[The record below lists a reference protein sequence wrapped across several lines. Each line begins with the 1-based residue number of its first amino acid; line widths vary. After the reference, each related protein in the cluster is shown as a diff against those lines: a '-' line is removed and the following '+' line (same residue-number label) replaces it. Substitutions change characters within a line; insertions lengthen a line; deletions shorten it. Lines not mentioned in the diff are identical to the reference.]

1 MKTIINKFF
10 LVSAVVMALTACSD
24 FLDKEPLSQGTEAI
38 VFKTPEHFEQAANAL
53 YNVIGWKN
61 LDDKPSYDDIMD
73 RGTDISGLGSNGG
86 GSAPEENWSWDKPY
100 SHIRTCNILLEKAEA
115 YDGSQS
121 DIAQSVGTAYF
132 FRAWQHFYLLQHFG
146 GVPISDHVLTVSD
159 GVLQAPRNSRYE
171 VAAFIMSDLREAV
184 KHLPKETEIPEG
196 SKGKVSK
203 EAAKSFL
210 ARVLLYEATWEK
222 YVPAINYDLDGDGTS
237 QGAGTAKPE
246 GYPSIT
252 DMLTEAKQM
261 SKEVIEEAESGTY
274 KLWTEC
280 DSLSYYYLFNIDDKG
295 GNIPNFKSAGKS
307 TNKEFIFYKK
317 YDYDLN
323 RGGINLSHSVMVGAA
338 TGMSAQFGES
348 FLCRNGLPIRISYTG
363 SMSDAQNNPEFEGY
377 ATFIGE
383 YRNRDYRFV
392 GCTFLPD
399 RVSL

>member
-1 MKTIINKFF
+1 M
-10 LVSAVVMALTACSD
+10 
-24 FLDKEPLSQGTEAI
+24 
-38 VFKTPEHFEQAANAL
+38 FKTPEHFEQAANAL

-61 LDDKPSYDDIMD
+61 LDNKPSYGDIMD

-86 GSAPEENWSWDKPY
+86 GSAPEGNWSWDKPY

-184 KHLPKETEIPEG
+184 KRLPKETEIPEG

-222 YVPAINYDLDGDGTS
+222 YVP
-237 QGAGTAKPE
+237 
-246 GYPSIT
+246 
-252 DMLTEAKQM
+252 
-261 SKEVIEEAESGTY
+261 V
-274 KLWTEC
+274 
-280 DSLSYYYLFNIDDKG
+280 
-295 GNIPNFKSAGKS
+295 
-307 TNKEFIFYKK
+307 
-317 YDYDLN
+317 
-323 RGGINLSHSVMVGAA
+323 
-338 TGMSAQFGES
+338 
-348 FLCRNGLPIRISYTG
+348 SYTHL
-363 SMSDAQNNPEFEGY
+363 
-377 ATFIGE
+377 T
-383 YRNRDYRFV
+383 
-392 GCTFLPD
+392 LPTN
-399 RVSL
+399 